1 MLLSVACFETEEVF
15 GARDVIVEHSDDR
28 VEHLRADLL
37 VNMLILLVGEARAL
51 PVYLFDEV
59 FY

>member
-1 MLLSVACFETEEVF
+1 MLLSVACFETKEVF

-28 VEHLRADLL
+28 VEHLGADLL

>member
-1 MLLSVACFETEEVF
+1 MLLSVACFETEEVL
-15 GARDVIVEHSDDR
+15 GTRDVIVEHTDDR
-28 VEHLRADLL
+28 VEHLGADLQ
-37 VNMLILLVGEARAL
+37 VNVPILLVGEARAL

>member
-1 MLLSVACFETEEVF
+1 MLLSEACFETEEVL

-37 VNMLILLVGEARAL
+37 VNMLILLVGKARAL

>member
-1 MLLSVACFETEEVF
+1 MLLSEACFETEEVF

-37 VNMLILLVGEARAL
+37 VNMLILLIGEARAL

>member
-1 MLLSVACFETEEVF
+1 MLLSVACFETEEVL
-15 GARDVIVEHSDDR
+15 GTRDVIVEHTDDR

-37 VNMLILLVGEARAL
+37 VNMPILLVGEARAL

>member
-1 MLLSVACFETEEVF
+1 MLLSVACFETEEVL
-15 GARDVIVEHSDDR
+15 GTRDVIVEHTDDR

-37 VNMLILLVGEARAL
+37 VNVPILLVGEARAL

>member
-1 MLLSVACFETEEVF
+1 MLLSEACFETEEVL

-28 VEHLRADLL
+28 VEHFRADLL
-37 VNMLILLVGEARAL
+37 VNMLILLVGKARAL